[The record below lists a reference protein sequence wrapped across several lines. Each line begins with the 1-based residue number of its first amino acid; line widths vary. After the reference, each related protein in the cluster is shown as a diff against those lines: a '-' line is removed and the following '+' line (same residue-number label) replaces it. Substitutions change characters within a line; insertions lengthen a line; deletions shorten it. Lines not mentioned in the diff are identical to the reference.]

1 MNPELCNICSED
13 HSYLACS
20 QYNPVAGDRPE
31 PVTPSSRRIP
41 KNSPSCRSCLVAK
54 EWWSYDEET
63 KEMMWMM
70 AKRPCKE
77 HPARPL
83 PQRESL
89 LEAAFND
96 ATAAIPPSPPDAI
109 VHSPS
114 SGSTSLPP
122 SSAHKNKRKYR
133 SRCCSSDEIL
143 EKYRGIRQRVN
154 AGDSLL
160 TTLRNLNIPYTT
172 FVRTFKPIGE
182 MEMLE
187 PGFINSLQFQR
198 MTVPSL
204 ANVCKSSV

>member
-1 MNPELCNICSED
+1 
-13 HSYLACS
+13 
-20 QYNPVAGDRPE
+20 
-31 PVTPSSRRIP
+31 
-41 KNSPSCRSCLVAK
+41 
-54 EWWSYDEET
+54 
-63 KEMMWMM
+63 MM

-160 TTLRNLNIPYTT
+160 TTLSNLNILYTT

-204 ANVCKSSV
+204 AKVCKDRLKNHVTKEQRDEAKKNKLIVSSIEYSILTQNQKIHYKIFHFVASL